1 VVGLGGVG
9 AVLAAHLL
17 ELGVEVTG
25 LTRSAVLADA
35 VRARGYLVRGE
46 STPKA
51 QRGPVRTRLSP
62 RDGLFDWVFLATYP
76 SHAMAACAQAAA
88 HVAESGRVVSFTG
101 AGAELATVC
110 GAERL
115 VSAIAAWT
123 ATSDGLGG
131 FERTSSGPIA
141 LGGRLD
147 DASLGELAAALEA
160 VGPVTIAEDLG
171 PMQWSKLVL
180 DPVVGTLGAL
190 SAEPLGVLLQHAYA
204 RRLALDAIT
213 EGVAVA
219 RAARIT
225 IEPVPG
231 TLDLDAVAL
240 TPDEQLARA
249 DDEGVAA
256 KHALLRAVGARHRW
270 ARSRVGAAIERG
282 EPSAAAFTASD
293 LVRRGAEHGVP
304 TPTLTALRDGVDALE
319 RGRARASLDALAAVF
334 RRA

>member
-1 VVGLGGVG
+1 MRWRRAHTPQLTWPRRVG
-9 AVLAAHLL
+9 
-17 ELGVEVTG
+17 
-25 LTRSAVLADA
+25 
-35 VRARGYLVRGE
+35 
-46 STPKA
+46 
-51 QRGPVRTRLSP
+51 
-62 RDGLFDWVFLATYP
+62 WWP
-76 SHAMAACAQAAA
+76 S
-88 HVAESGRVVSFTG
+88 RG
-101 AGAELATVC
+101 AGAELATAC

-180 DPVVGTLGAL
+180 DAVVGALGAL
-190 SAEPLGVLLQHAYA
+190 SAEPLGVLLQHGFA

-219 RAARIT
+219 RAVRVAL
-225 IEPVPG
+225 EPVPG
-231 TLDLDAVAL
+231 TLDLEAVAL

-256 KHALLRAVGARHRW
+256 KHALLRAVGSRHRW
-270 ARSRVGAAIERG
+270 ARSKVGAAIERG
-282 EPSAAAFTASD
+282 EPSAASFTAGE
-293 LVRRGAEHGVP
+293 LVQRGAEHGVP
-304 TPTLTALRDGVDALE
+304 TPTLAALRDGVEALE
-319 RGRARASLDALAAVF
+319 RRRARASLDNLAAAF